1 MSLHCPTCNNPEDH
15 PTLEDK
21 VIINAYKVHDGKGWL
36 SQCFFC
42 AGYYNNDL
50 TERPLV
56 EGTRYPAEYDG
67 RKGWFY

>member
-1 MSLHCPTCNNPEDH
+1 MSLHCPTCNNPESH
-15 PTLEDK
+15 PTLTGK
-21 VIINAYKVHDGKGWL
+21 VIISAYKVHDGVDWL
-36 SQCFFC
+36 SHCLYC